1 MIKPTLKFPRK
12 DPTNFFRILNSRVN
26 SYFKDNNIKR
36 TGNWKIWLKTIVMLT
51 LFFVPY
57 IFIFDVKHAWLA
69 SDFTDLRYGSRHGR
83 GWYECDAR
91 REPRIFFQKIMG
103 QQAYG

>member
-1 MIKPTLKFPRK
+1 MVEN
-12 DPTNFFRILNSRVN
+12 DSYAHAILCSL
-26 SYFKDNNIKR
+26 YF
-36 TGNWKIWLKTIVMLT
+36 
-51 LFFVPY
+51 Y
-57 IFIFDVKHAWLA
+57 FDVKHAWLA